1 MIAGAEGGIEINAHI
16 DACLS
21 KDIINEFSQQS
32 FNPGIQ
38 YPFQETYRCLVELL
52 FLLNIDILNLL

>member
-38 YPFQETYRCLVELL
+38 SPFQETYRWNYD
-52 FLLNIDILNLL
+52 FYSILIF

>member
-32 FNPGIQ
+32 FNPGIS
-38 YPFQETYRCLVELL
+38 YLFIKKDLFDKYLL
-52 FLLNIDILNLL
+52 D